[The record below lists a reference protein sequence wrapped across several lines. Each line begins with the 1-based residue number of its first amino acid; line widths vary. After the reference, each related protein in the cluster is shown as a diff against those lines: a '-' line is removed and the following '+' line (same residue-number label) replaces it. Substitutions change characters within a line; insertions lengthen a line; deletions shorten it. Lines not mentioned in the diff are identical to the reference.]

1 MRVIVPQEGKRPS
14 SKVRTT
20 LSTHFVDNVEQFLL
34 DFIGNLIRKK
44 GDDGDVSASARAL
57 FPLFTP
63 QLAPAAISLHGRVFH
78 LSDQDGTISNLAG
91 MLNRDT
97 QDTPTIQ

>member
-1 MRVIVPQEGKRPS
+1 MRLIVPQEGKRPS
-14 SKVRTT
+14 SNA
-20 LSTHFVDNVEQFLL
+20 LINPCTHVVDNVEQFVL

-44 GDDGDVSASARAL
+44 GDDGDVSASTRVV
-57 FPLFTP
+57 FPLFTF

-78 LSDQDGTISNLAG
+78 LSNQDGKISNLAG